1 MVGFNSLFCFGG
13 LVSTYCEA
21 TAMSL
26 DKLPN
31 AGGDL
36 YGSSDTK
43 DESV

>member
-13 LVSTYCEA
+13 LVCTYCKA

-31 AGGDL
+31 ASEDF